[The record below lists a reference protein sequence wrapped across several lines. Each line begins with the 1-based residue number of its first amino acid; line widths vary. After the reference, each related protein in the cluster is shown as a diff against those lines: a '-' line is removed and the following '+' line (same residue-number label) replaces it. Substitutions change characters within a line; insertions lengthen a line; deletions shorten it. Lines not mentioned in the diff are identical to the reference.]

1 MFVSY
6 LLSREKKLQLG
17 YMCFN
22 GTVQEEGLAEFI
34 ADRLFVNAVLILARL
49 PYREEVT
56 HVTFFNTKVGIQRI
70 QYDKPLSN
78 VEEIGDLYLMLH
90 REYGFSNIIRYD

>member
-1 MFVSY
+1 MFISY
-6 LLSREKKLQLG
+6 LFSCGRELRLG
-17 YMCFN
+17 YMCFD

-34 ADRLFVNAVLILARL
+34 ADRLFVDTVLVLARL
-49 PYREEVT
+49 PYKEEVV
-56 HVTFFNTKVGIQRI
+56 HVTFFNIEIGIQRI
-70 QYDKPLSN
+70 QYNKPLSN